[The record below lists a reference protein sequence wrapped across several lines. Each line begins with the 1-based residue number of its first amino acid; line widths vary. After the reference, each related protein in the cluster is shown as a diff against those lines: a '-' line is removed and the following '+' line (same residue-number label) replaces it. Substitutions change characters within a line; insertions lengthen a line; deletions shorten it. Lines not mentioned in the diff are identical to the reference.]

1 MATLPSFTREDYRKK
16 PAILNKLTNYYNN
29 RFLRLNDS
37 SKLIHYGGQKTFDQL
52 LEDLKNEDIK
62 LQYKFNN
69 EDVNFMNKK
78 KAMFYDMDIKSGGGF
93 KVNKKWVNI
102 GLIGLLIV
110 AILFLILI
118 IVFVFTDNITGLKV
132 ISICSS
138 ILLVVVSSYALL
150 QYKINNPDIVDE
162 NFEE

>member
-1 MATLPSFTREDYRKK
+1 MATLPSFTREDYKKK
-16 PAILNKLTNYYNN
+16 PAILNKLTNYYN

-52 LEDLKNEDIK
+52 LEDLKNKDIK
-62 LQYKFNN
+62 LQYGFNDA
-69 EDVNFMNKK
+69 DVDFMTKK
-78 KAMFYDMDIKSGGGF
+78 KAMFYAMDIKSGGGF

-102 GLIGLLIV
+102 VLIGLLIV
-110 AILFLILI
+110 SILFLILV
-118 IVFVFTDNITGLKV
+118 IVFIFTDNMTGLKV
-132 ISICSS
+132 ISIFSS
-138 ILLVVVSSYALL
+138 ILLVGVSSYALL